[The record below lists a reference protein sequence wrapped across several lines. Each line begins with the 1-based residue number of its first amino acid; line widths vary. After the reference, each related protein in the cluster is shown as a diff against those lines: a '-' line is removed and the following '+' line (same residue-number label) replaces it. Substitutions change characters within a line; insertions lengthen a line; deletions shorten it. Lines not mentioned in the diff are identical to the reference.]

1 MIKKIKQQLKKKKIN
16 KKRMKTQTQQGSGFF
31 ADLFGLEENNKTK
44 IDNESK
50 MSEISKVRRS
60 ETMFINSWENL
71 HEATKRLKTSY
82 AKHLENLELL
92 DDVYNIK
99 GLSTTFKSI
108 IMPNDV
114 NNKEE
119 INRVNPLLLRNYL
132 LSGEAPPRVARKE
145 HLLSL
150 ARYVIK
156 KFTMGDE
163 VLIDNINVTLSGVT
177 AKYKIELV
185 NGDVNYIE
193 IKVDDDYMIDIN
205 KFQKELIKI
214 FKKMKTQLEF
224 DIEVV
229 EDFKLGEEPMVI
241 PGLDFLDQEDGIEQK
256 LIGLQNSVRGE
267 NNSIVP
273 LSKLENKSSERDK
286 DMIFSLPKLPSEK
299 KSDRFAKELSI
310 GIDQGLNNVRQ
321 LDKKPVDV
329 EEKLAKI
336 MEGGPE
342 GLLKVSSENS
352 SSNSSKKSKYRRSK
366 KKSYRHKFNSNSS
379 SRKST
384 KSVRRSKKKNYSA
397 KNNLI
402 EKPKSP
408 VQEKIDKMNKLCGN
422 YSNNKE
428 QCNKTIGCF
437 YNKKKE
443 ICHVNKK
450 VLIENK

>member
-1 MIKKIKQQLKKKKIN
+1 MISKIEKQLKKKKRN
-16 KKRMKTQTQQGSGFF
+16 NKRMKKQQQKGSGFF
-31 ADLFGLEENNKTK
+31 AELFGLENGKKQSDDET
-44 IDNESK
+44 K
-50 MSEISKVRRS
+50 MSEISKARRS

-71 HEATKRLKTSY
+71 HLATKKLKQSY
-82 AKHLENLELL
+82 NKHLENLDNL
-92 DDVYNIK
+92 DDKYNIK
-99 GLSTTFKSI
+99 GISTSFKSI
-108 IMPNDV
+108 VMPNDI
-114 NNKEE
+114 NNQEE
-119 INRVNPLLLRNYL
+119 INKVNPLLLRNYL

-145 HLLSL
+145 HLLAL

-156 KFTMGDE
+156 KFTIGDE

-185 NGDVNYIE
+185 NGDVNHIE
-193 IKVDDDYMIDIN
+193 IKVDDKYMIDIN

-214 FKKMKTQLEF
+214 FKKMKAQLQF

-241 PGLDFLDQEDGIEQK
+241 PGLDFLDQEEGIEQK
-256 LIGLQNSVRGE
+256 LLGLQNSVKGVD
-267 NNSIVP
+267 NSIVP
-273 LSKLENKSSERDK
+273 LSELENKSSKRDK
-286 DMIFSLPKLPSEK
+286 DMIFSLPKLSSEK

-321 LDKKPVDV
+321 LDKKPADV

-352 SSNSSKKSKYRRSK
+352 SNNSSKKSKYKRSK
-366 KKSYRHKFNSNSS
+366 KKSYKRKFNSN
-379 SRKST
+379 KSGDKYF
-384 KSVRRSKKKNYSA
+384 KSIKISKKRDFSN

-402 EKPKSP
+402 EKPKNP

-422 YSNNKE
+422 YSDNQE

-443 ICHVNKK
+443 ICHVNKNT
-450 VLIENK
+450 LIENNK